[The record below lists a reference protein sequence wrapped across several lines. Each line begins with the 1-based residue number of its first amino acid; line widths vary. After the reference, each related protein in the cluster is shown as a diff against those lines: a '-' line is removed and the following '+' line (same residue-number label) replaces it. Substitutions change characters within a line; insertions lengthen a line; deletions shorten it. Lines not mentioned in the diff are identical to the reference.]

1 MLELIV
7 IQDDGSQAVYCLPS
21 PVLVGRGKDCDVPLR
36 SWRVARHHARL
47 YSHDHGVAID
57 DLGSLAGTLLNGQRV
72 VHDGCL
78 SAKDEILIGGYRIQ
92 VRRLADARPSHVQ
105 RQTGGNGEMPEV
117 LQAGEGGLPTGSPPM
132 PIRAY
137 STDPQLSEETTF
149 DRVAPDRVAPDR
161 GTPAPDAGAGGVQ
174 PTISVESDEN
184 SPSGRPAVLLP
195 TCTQDQSAPA
205 GQIAHTQAPAS
216 PGAEHI
222 EWRRRMY
229 ARLLEAIDLRRRD
242 VMNMSDAALRAEA
255 DTLLV
260 ELVAEAQKDMPPDID
275 RAALRREVV
284 DEAVGLG
291 PLEALLAD
299 PDITEIMVNRFDE
312 IFVERQGR
320 LQRHAVSFSSDR
332 AVRGV
337 IERIVAPLGRRVDE
351 SSPMVDARLKDGSR
365 VNAVI
370 APVALKGAALTIR
383 KFPSRRMRIDDL
395 VRGHALSPDM
405 AVFLQLCVQQRK
417 NIVVSGGTGSGKTT
431 LLNILSNFVPM
442 GERIVT
448 IEDAA
453 ELQLGHAHLVSL
465 EARPPNLEGRGAVSI
480 RDLVR
485 NALRMRPDRIVVGE
499 CRGPEALD
507 MLQAMNTGHEGSLT
521 TLHANTA
528 RDALARLETMILMAG
543 MDLPLAAIREQVA
556 SSIDII
562 VQQSR
567 STTGVRRITAI
578 VEVAGIESGRI
589 QLQELF
595 RHEQDRGGNGVFRGC
610 GIVPG
615 FYEDWR
621 ARGLVSGTECFFG
634 EGAVR
639 DQDTRSSG
647 VVPGMSVSSAAYGS
661 HLP

>member
-7 IQDDGSQAVYCLPS
+7 TQDDGNHAVYRLPS
-21 PVLVGRGKDCDVPLR
+21 PVLLGRGKDCDVSLR

-78 SAKDEILIGGYRIQ
+78 CPEDEILIGGYRIQ
-92 VRRLADARPSHVQ
+92 VRRLA
-105 RQTGGNGEMPEV
+105 
-117 LQAGEGGLPTGSPPM
+117 QAGPGDGYRQPADAVEPPGVLPS
-132 PIRAY
+132 R
-137 STDPQLSEETTF
+137 
-149 DRVAPDRVAPDR
+149 
-161 GTPAPDAGAGGVQ
+161 
-174 PTISVESDEN
+174 EN
-184 SPSGRPAVLLP
+184 SPALP
-195 TCTQDQSAPA
+195 IQVASAQDDDSSHAPA
-205 GQIAHTQAPAS
+205 MSRSPGTQERVVPAGAAASTPAS
-216 PGAEHI
+216 PGHEHI

-242 VMNMSDAALRAEA
+242 VMNMSDAALRVEA
-255 DTLLV
+255 DALLV
-260 ELVAEAQKDMPPDID
+260 ELVAEAQDDMPPEID

-291 PLEALLAD
+291 PLEALLVD
-299 PDITEIMVNRFDE
+299 PDITEIMVNRHDE
-312 IFVERQGR
+312 IFVEQQGR
-320 LQRHAVSFSSDR
+320 LRRHAVSFSSDR

-337 IERIVAPLGRRVDE
+337 IERIVAPLGRRIDE

-383 KFPSRRMRIDDL
+383 KFPARRMQIDDL
-395 VRGHALSPDM
+395 IRGHALSADM
-405 AVFLQLCVQQRK
+405 AAFLQLCVQQRR

-453 ELQLGHAHLVSL
+453 ELQLGHSHLVSL

-499 CRGPEALD
+499 CRGAEALD

-543 MDLPLAAIREQVA
+543 MDLPLSAIREQIA
-556 SSIDII
+556 SSVDII

-567 STTGVRRITAI
+567 SATGMRRITAI

-589 QLQELF
+589 QIQDLF
-595 RHEQDRGGNGVFRGC
+595 RHEQGRDEDVFKGC
-610 GIVPG
+610 GVVPG

-634 EGAVR
+634 ESVARAQQAEAPARQQG
-639 DQDTRSSG
+639 RSISAG
-647 VVPGMSVSSAAYGS
+647 TYGGSVP
-661 HLP
+661 